1 MIKNTMYRVLMCAI
15 CLLTVNACK
24 KDGKPSDDTAKLTLD
39 QYYAKRGDLCLYVGK
54 FPVDI
59 SPRDLNPSIM
69 EIMNDGLPAQLS
81 ALENAGL
88 VGRSSM
94 NVSAGGNFGAQMSV
108 VRFTVTDL
116 GNKFF
121 GTKPREAYAMGGW
134 IDVNRPEFCYGKFVL
149 DKVESITEIEG
160 KDGKR
165 TVEVKYVV
173 RTDNVAGWASN
184 KKIQDAFPE
193 VKSVLKS
200 ATVEVTKTLTAVDG
214 NWKVEN

>member
-1 MIKNTMYRVLMCAI
+1 MMKNIMCRLLMCTV
-15 CLLTVNACK
+15 CLLAVTACK

-39 QYYAKRGDLCLYVGK
+39 QYYAKRGDLCLYVGQ

-88 VGRSSM
+88 VGRNSTS
-94 NVSAGGNFGAQMSV
+94 VSAGGNFGAQMSV
-108 VRFTVTDL
+108 VRFTITDL

-121 GTKPREAYAMGGW
+121 GTKPREAYAMGAW

-149 DKVESITEIEG
+149 DKVESITETEG
-160 KDGKR
+160 KDGRK
-165 TVEVKYVV
+165 TAEVKYIV
-173 RTDNVAGWASN
+173 RTDGVAGWTSN

-193 VKSVLKS
+193 VKSLLKS
-200 ATVEVTKTLTAVDG
+200 VTVEVTKTLVPVDG
-214 NWKVEN
+214 NWKVED

>member
-1 MIKNTMYRVLMCAI
+1 MCAMG
-15 CLLTVNACK
+15 LLTITACK
-24 KDGKPSDDTAKLTLD
+24 KDEKPSDDTVKLTLD

-54 FPVDI
+54 FPIDI

-88 VGRSSM
+88 LERNSTS
-94 NVSAGGNFGAQMSV
+94 VSAGGNFGAKMSV

-121 GTKPREAYAMGGW
+121 GTKPREAFAMWAW

-149 DKVESITEIEG
+149 DKVESISEIEG
-160 KDGKR
+160 KDGKKMA
-165 TVEVKYVV
+165 EVKYIV
-173 RTDNVAGWASN
+173 RTDGVAGWASN

-193 VKSVLKS
+193 IKSMLKS
-200 ATVEVTKTLTAVDG
+200 ATVEVTKTLVPVDG
-214 NWKVEN
+214 AWKVEH

>member
-1 MIKNTMYRVLMCAI
+1 MKNTMYRVLMCAM
-15 CLLTVNACK
+15 CLLTITACK
-24 KDGKPSDDTAKLTLD
+24 KNGEPSKDTAKLPLD

-54 FPVDI
+54 FPIDI

-88 VGRSSM
+88 VGRSSTS
-94 NVSAGGNFGAQMSV
+94 VSAGGNFGAQMSV

-121 GTKPREAYAMGGW
+121 GKKPREAYAMGAW

-160 KDGKR
+160 KDGRR
-165 TVEVKYVV
+165 TAEVKYVV
-173 RTDNVAGWASN
+173 HSDNVAGWASN

-193 VKSVLKS
+193 VKSVLKN
-200 ATVEVTKTLTAVDG
+200 ATVEVTKTLVPVEG
-214 NWKVEN
+214 NWKVED